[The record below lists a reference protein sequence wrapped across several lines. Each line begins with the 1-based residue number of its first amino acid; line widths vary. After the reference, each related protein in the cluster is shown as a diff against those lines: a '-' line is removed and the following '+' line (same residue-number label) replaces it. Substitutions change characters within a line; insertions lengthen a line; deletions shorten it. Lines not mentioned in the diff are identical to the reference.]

1 MQKRPREGQASNDRS
16 IDIDLTDDLDC
27 LFRLGQGLTHQAT
40 DLELDRATRR
50 NLHPF
55 ECFRILGHARSAFL
69 DLEDTEIPELKSIA
83 STEFVNDLIEE
94 RLHRA
99 FDIRPTLLGGIRDPV
114 NQVFFSGS
122 GHACPFAIGSM
133 NKAKE
138 ASDSKEG
145 LALQVFTVVKN

>member
-1 MQKRPREGQASNDRS
+1 VFSDFGP
-16 IDIDLTDDLDC
+16 
-27 LFRLGQGLTHQAT
+27 
-40 DLELDRATRR
+40 
-50 NLHPF
+50 
-55 ECFRILGHARSAFL
+55 
-69 DLEDTEIPELKSIA
+69 LKSIA